1 MTDTAVY
8 ATADSPDFA
17 DLCAVF
23 GLRTPPVPQRAARAR
38 SVEEVQDAVRYA
50 AAEGLRVAPFAT
62 GHASGRFGRL
72 DDALLLR
79 TAIEAPV
86 VVDPDART
94 ARIPA
99 GARWGDVSAVASPYR
114 LMGLHGSSP
123 TVGAIGYL
131 INGGLSFAGRRH
143 GVAASSVLRFEVVG
157 ADGAVRWVDAAHEP
171 EVFWALRGGGAGLGV
186 VTAAEVRLFPAAAA
200 YTGIRFWSAAHAGP
214 ILRRWR
220 DWAAGAPTEATTTA
234 RIMNL
239 PPLPFVPPQLT
250 GGPVIAVD
258 GAVLAETEDD
268 ARTAQAIGE
277 DLLSRFEE
285 FGEPLLDTWHSGPAA
300 DIAHTHMDPADPS
313 PAWTDHDLLRELPDA
328 AIDALVDLGHR
339 ETPLLSTELR
349 QLGGAFAHPAEAG
362 GVFDRVE
369 EPFLLQALAITP
381 APGVLEAAVAHHA
394 ALRAELGDVIT
405 GRCAPTFLDSND
417 GRAGGDEHARRR
429 LEEIRRAVDPEGRFA
444 VLD

>member
-1 MTDTAVY
+1 VTDTAVY
-8 ATADSPDFA
+8 ATADSPDYA

-23 GLRTPPVPQRAARAR
+23 ALRTPPSPNRVSRAH

-50 AAEGLRVAPFAT
+50 TAEGLRVAAFAT
-62 GHASGRFGRL
+62 GHASGRLGRL

-79 TAIEAPV
+79 TAIAEPV
-86 VVDPDART
+86 TVDAEART

-99 GARWGDVSAVASPYR
+99 GARWGDVGVQASPQG
-114 LMGLHGSSP
+114 LMALHGSSP

-131 INGGLSFAGRRH
+131 INGGLSFAGRLH
-143 GVAASSVLRFEVVG
+143 GVAANSVLRFQLVG
-157 ADGAVRWVDAAHEP
+157 ADGEVRWVDADHEP
-171 EVFWALRGGGAGLGV
+171 NLFWALRGGGSGVGV

-200 YTGIRFWSAAHAGP
+200 YTGIRFWPARDAGAA
-214 ILRRWR
+214 LRRWR
-220 DWAAGAPTEATTTA
+220 DWAADAPAAATTTA

-250 GGPVIAVD
+250 HGPVLAID
-258 GAVLAETEDD
+258 GAVIAESQEDGP
-268 ARTAQAIGE
+268 RAQAIGE
-277 DLLSRFEE
+277 DLLAL
-285 FGEPLLDTWHSGPAA
+285 FGDLGDPLLDTWHLGPAA
-300 DIAHTHMDPADPS
+300 DIAHTHMDPAEPT
-313 PAWTDHDLLRELPDA
+313 PAWTGHDLLSGLPDD

-349 QLGGAFAHPAEAG
+349 QLGAAFAEPAEPG
-362 GVFDRVE
+362 GVFDRVS

-381 APGVLEAAVAHHA
+381 APPVLEAALAHHA
-394 ALRAELGDVIT
+394 ALREQLGGIVT

-417 GRAGGDEHARRR
+417 GRPSVGDEARAR
-429 LEEIRRAVDPEGRFA
+429 LDRIRAAADPRGRFA